1 MYEINKE
8 LEKNKLKKREHI
20 IKEESLPGILN
31 HPVQQGLHG
40 DRDYELEPKDEQKTI
55 ITSAITPEDIEFYE
69 ELEQKQDKIWK
80 RRIKQNQIFHK
91 ELFKIHNNINNLTN
105 LTNLDLNL
113 NKLNGNG
120 LDEEELDVEEDINE
134 NYKEFGNTYFSENK
148 INKILKVNIIPKNI
162 NKSIPNTTNTSTTS
176 NTTRTTDTTV
186 TTDKKEEYK
195 SIIEGYSDDD

>member
-91 ELFKIHNNINNLTN
+91 ELFKIHNNSNSLTNLNN

-120 LDEEELDVEEDINE
+120 LDGEELDVEDINE

-148 INKILKVNIIPKNI
+148 IKKILKVNIIPKNI
-162 NKSIPNTTNTSTTS
+162 NKSIPNTTGTS
-176 NTTRTTDTTV
+176 TV
-186 TTDKKEEYK
+186 TTNTTGIKEKKEECK